1 MPDAVI
7 MICKEGACMAKLFQ
21 VLRRLVIFIRVWV
34 GILVGKDVGLR
45 FLDRR
50 LRHVRRQTWGQV
62 GSGRPRDRFSRYR
75 AHVGLLIW
83 KANLSRAG
91 FVPLDG
97 CIMRKGRPDGSAD
110 PAAIGSIIEFGYE
123 RSVQV
128 TCPVAA
134 SRVF

>member
-34 GILVGKDVGLR
+34 GNLVGKDVGLW

-50 LRHVRRQTWGQV
+50 LRHVRRQAWGQV
-62 GSGRPRDRFSRYR
+62 GSGRRRDRFSRYR

-110 PAAIGSIIEFGYE
+110 PAAIGSIIEFGYQTDL
-123 RSVQV
+123 SA
-128 TCPVAA
+128 TTL
-134 SRVF
+134 